1 MSGVR
6 APFRSALSRVIAAAC
21 ASVLLSVPFAHAATS
36 APGLEL
42 EDLAGRTVKLSSF
55 RGKTPVLLVF
65 WTTWCPYCTKQI
77 PNINQLEDAF
87 GPDELAVLAVNS
99 GEGRT
104 KVAGHVQKTGMRY
117 RVLLDKDDRAIEA
130 YGVTGF
136 PYMVLISREGNIA
149 GVDYGVTSRLVD
161 KIRLLTGQG
170 S

>member
-1 MSGVR
+1 MTR
-6 APFRSALSRVIAAAC
+6 TLAALCAA
-21 ASVLLSVPFAHAATS
+21 VLLAVPSAQAATS
-36 APGLEL
+36 APDLEL
-42 EDLAGRTVKLSSF
+42 KDLAGQTVKLSSF
-55 RGKTPVLLVF
+55 RGKSPVLLVF

-87 GPDELAVLAVNS
+87 GPDELAVLAINS
-99 GEGRT
+99 GESRSE
-104 KVAGHVQKTGMRY
+104 VAGHVQRTGMRY
-117 RVLLDKDDRAIEA
+117 RVLLDKDDQAIEA

-161 KIRLLTGQG
+161 KIRMLVGQG